1 MIPHQFHKLDDR
13 SVAFLWTISDE
24 CWWCENDKCVT
35 KQLFPGAEMPV
46 IWLQKKKEK
55 KKKEKK
61 RKKKIEKKKV
71 WRVAILLP
79 ILSNISFCIVEVI
92 TTDGWSWGR
101 IKVLIKTIDWIMI
114 WRMILRLTV
123 LQWFTIEL
131 NRKFLKNFKILKK
144 KAGWNSS
151 IGYSTVPNSKKLK
164 L

>member
-1 MIPHQFHKLDDR
+1 MDYIWRMLMMWKWQMRDEAALPR
-13 SVAFLWTISDE
+13 CWNASDM
-24 CWWCENDKCVT
+24 VT
-35 KQLFPGAEMPV
+35 K
-46 IWLQKKKEK
+46 KKRK
-55 KKKEKK
+55 KKKEKRKK
-61 RKKKIEKKKV
+61 RKENREKKV